1 MQKYWQVKIRC
12 LAICSKT
19 LLAVLSTVWNEPM
32 LQHNWLHTFN
42 LQNCQTA
49 KLKSSPNKFQRTVK
63 SFNMNL

>member
-12 LAICSKT
+12 LAICLKT

-42 LQNCQTA
+42 LVIKIITKQITKNS
-49 KLKSSPNKFQRTVK
+49 KKFQYECVI
-63 SFNMNL
+63 